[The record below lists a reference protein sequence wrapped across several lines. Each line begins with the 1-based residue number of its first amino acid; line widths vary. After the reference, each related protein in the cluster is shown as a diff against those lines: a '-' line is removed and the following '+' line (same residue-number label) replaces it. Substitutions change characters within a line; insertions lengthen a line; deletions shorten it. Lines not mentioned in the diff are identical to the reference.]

1 MLAGHAARSVTGA
14 ACLQSMGFGTAHS
27 GASTA
32 TAASLV
38 DEARTLLTYSGQYQ
52 AIKYTS
58 EEHLTRCV
66 CAVQLMCSI
75 HMTH

>member
-1 MLAGHAARSVTGA
+1 MR
-14 ACLQSMGFGTAHS
+14 LQSTGFGTDHS

-58 EEHLTRCV
+58 EEHLTRWV
-66 CAVQLMCSI
+66 LHTITGWQPVA
-75 HMTH
+75 

>member
-1 MLAGHAARSVTGA
+1 M
-14 ACLQSMGFGTAHS
+14 QSTGFGTDHS

-58 EEHLTRCV
+58 EEHLTRCARLFIAD
-66 CAVQLMCSI
+66 CTAMPTTLGSYTI
-75 HMTH
+75 EYTA